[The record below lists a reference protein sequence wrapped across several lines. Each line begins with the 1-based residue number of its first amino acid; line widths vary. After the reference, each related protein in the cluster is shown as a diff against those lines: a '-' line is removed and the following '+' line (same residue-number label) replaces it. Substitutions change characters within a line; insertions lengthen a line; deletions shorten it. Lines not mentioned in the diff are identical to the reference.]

1 MLHDKKEK
9 LYKSLTSV
17 LSGERV
23 YRDEPL
29 SRRTTFRIGGP
40 AAFFVDCGN
49 VEELRSVLEICKNED
64 VKWYILGN
72 GSNVLAG
79 DEGYDG
85 VIIKLTDEFSKLC
98 YVDEINEGTGLITA
112 GAGAMLTQ
120 VSIYALKRG
129 FTGLEFAHGIPGT
142 VGGAVYMNAGAYGG
156 EIKQIIV
163 DAKVLTESGDIVT
176 YTKDELD
183 LSYRHS
189 RFSNTKDIILEASF
203 RLTVYPRILIR
214 AVMENYKKARMTKQ
228 PLELPSAGSTFKRP
242 EGAYAGALI
251 QQAGLKG
258 FSVGGACVSEK
269 HAGFVVNK
277 GGATCADV
285 LALVE
290 HIQKKVKE
298 TSGFELET
306 EIKLLK

>member
-1 MLHDKKEK
+1 MLQDKKEK
-9 LYKSLTSV
+9 LYKALTDV
-17 LSGERV
+17 LGSEKV
-23 YRDEPL
+23 YKDEPL

-40 AAFFVDCGN
+40 AAFFADCGN
-49 VEELRSVLEICKNED
+49 EDELKKVLEICKKED
-64 VKWYILGN
+64 IPWYLLGN
-72 GSNVLAG
+72 GSNVLAC

-85 VIIKLTDEFSKLC
+85 VIIKLTDEFTKLR
-98 YVDEINEGTGLITA
+98 YIDEINEGTGLITA

-120 VSIYALKRG
+120 LSLYALKRG

-142 VGGAVYMNAGAYGG
+142 VGGAVFMNAGAYGG
-156 EIKQIIV
+156 EIKQFIV
-163 DAKVLTESGDIVT
+163 DAKVLTEAGDIVT

-189 RFSNTKDIILEASF
+189 RFSGTKDIILEASF
-203 RLTVYPRILIR
+203 RLNVYPRILIR
-214 AVMENYKKARMTKQ
+214 AVMENYKKARITKQ
-228 PLELPSAGSTFKRP
+228 PLDLPSAGSTFKRP
-242 EGAYAGALI
+242 VGGYAGALI
-251 QQAGLKG
+251 EQAGLKG
-258 FSVGGACVSEK
+258 YGIGGAFVSEK

-285 LALVE
+285 LELVR
-290 HIQKKVKE
+290 HIQKTVKE